1 MERTCGWNK
10 HLLFIEISTNT
21 LNWLNQYT
29 RIILGMTNATKV
41 GMLKVGVN
49 EPDLQDV
56 CMSSL
61 AWSGY
66 LQSAS
71 KKKVVCDRQTA
82 QKGV

>member
-1 MERTCGWNK
+1 
-10 HLLFIEISTNT
+10 
-21 LNWLNQYT
+21 
-29 RIILGMTNATKV
+29 MTNATKV